1 MTTFEI
7 LQLLQSEIHSTV
19 FATLD
24 EYGLPQTC
32 VIDLMLADDGG
43 LYFLTA
49 RGKSFYNRLTAKP
62 FVAISGMRGS
72 DTLSTLA
79 ISLRGAVR
87 NIGKDRLAEIFEK
100 NPYMAK
106 IYPTEKSR
114 DALEVFQI
122 YQGEGEYFD
131 LGQLPPYRQS
141 FSFGGAVTQE
151 IGYRIIPENCIGCQ
165 ECRSVCP
172 VGCISDTIPRTI
184 DSAHCLHCGNCLRI
198 CPVKAVERLGK

>member
-1 MTTFEI
+1 MTTLEI
-7 LQLLQSEIHSTV
+7 LQLLQRQIHSAV

-24 EYGLPQTC
+24 ENGLPQTC

-49 RGKSFYNRLTAKP
+49 RGKSFYDRLTAKKP
-62 FVAISGMRGS
+62 FVALSGMKGRYPIHLGNFP
-72 DTLSTLA
+72 A
-79 ISLRGAVR
+79 GRC
-87 NIGKDRLAEIFEK
+87 AEHRKRPAGRDFRE

-114 DALEVFQI
+114 EALEVFQI

-141 FSFGGAVTQE
+141 FFPLA
-151 IGYRIIPENCIGCQ
+151 
-165 ECRSVCP
+165 
-172 VGCISDTIPRTI
+172 
-184 DSAHCLHCGNCLRI
+184 A
-198 CPVKAVERLGK
+198 